1 MDGDGHS
8 LIVWRELTEDEYEQI
23 PELPKEL
30 SWQADAEE
38 LLKSL
43 LRSVPALFRALVRWR
58 VAKNAEQLAAAT
70 RVVTREQV
78 IRSFILSSAKVT
90 RSRVRQPL
98 IDHGVDLERY
108 AEDFA
113 AEERL

>member
-1 MDGDGHS
+1 
-8 LIVWRELTEDEYEQI
+8 
-23 PELPKEL
+23 
-30 SWQADAEE
+30 
-38 LLKSL
+38 
-43 LRSVPALFRALVRWR
+43 
-58 VAKNAEQLAAAT
+58 
-70 RVVTREQV
+70 
-78 IRSFILSSAKVT
+78 LSSAKVT